1 MDARG
6 LAVLATLLL
15 WPGLLVVRAPWPAV
29 PFLSISFWLLTW
41 WWAPSGAGRSVFLG
55 AALLFF
61 VLLSAV
67 RLLKPLGV
75 SVPSRGTIL
84 VLVLAG
90 ACLVPFFGLEVAPGT
105 SLASV
110 EAMLA
115 VWRDGFPS
123 TYEPLVPIPAFGAH
137 APGLPF
143 LAADL
148 SLVSGLS
155 PHRAVALVSL
165 ASAGLLVIA
174 VAFLARRVGRGA
186 VGGGGALVVAA
197 TTLVIATLGGP
208 APGPAVLA
216 AALGL
221 AAVALLVR
229 GSGRSTAVAAGVFLA
244 AAFTVEAA
252 AAGLAALAAARSPET
267 SRRLLALILALG
279 LAAPR
284 LAGLRAWIP
293 AEARAALGSVGNG
306 STPAPD
312 GDGLRAMTW
321 VRDHT
326 GPLDT
331 VCVRAGGPGWFLPA
345 IAERAVVPAEVP
357 FSYREEAL
365 ALAGPRNRARAACRY
380 ALSFGSMDPGEEPF
394 APRKTP
400 STPGVQPVF
409 SAGRVCVFEAASAED
424 SVTSF
429 DTPVGNPPPPRP

>member
-6 LAVLATLLL
+6 LAALAALLL
-15 WPGLLVVRAPWPAV
+15 WPGLVVVRAPWPAV
-29 PFLSISFWLLTW
+29 PFLSVSFWLLTW
-41 WWAPSGAGRSVFLG
+41 WWAPSGPGRSALLG

-67 RLLKPLGV
+67 RLLKPLGA

-148 SLVSGLS
+148 SLLSGLA

-174 VAFLARRVGRGA
+174 VAFLARRMGCFA
-186 VGGGGALVVAA
+186 LGGVGALAVAA
-197 TTLVIATLGGP
+197 ITLLLAARGGP

-229 GSGRSTAVAAGVFLA
+229 GSGRSPAVAAGVFLA
-244 AAFTVEAA
+244 AALTVEAA
-252 AAGLAALAAARSPET
+252 AAVLAALAAAGCPERS
-267 SRRLLALILALG
+267 RHLLALTLTLG
-279 LAAPR
+279 LATPR
-284 LAGLRAWIP
+284 LAGLQAWTP
-293 AEARAALGSVGNG
+293 AEARAALGSVGNDG

-312 GDGLRAMTW
+312 RDGLRAMTW

-326 GPLDT
+326 GPLDH
-331 VCVRAGGPGWFLPA
+331 VCVRAGGPGWFLPS
-345 IAERAVVPAEVP
+345 IGERAVVPAEVP
-357 FSYREEAL
+357 FSYRDEAL
-365 ALAGPRNRARAACRY
+365 AGRRNRARAGCRY
-380 ALSFGSMDPGEEPF
+380 ALSFGPLDPGEGPF
-394 APRKTP
+394 APSDAP
-400 STPGVQPVF
+400 STPNAQQVF
-409 SAGRVCVFEAASAED
+409 SAGPVRVFEAASAND
-424 SVTSF
+424 SITSF
-429 DTPVGNPPPPRP
+429 DTPTGNPPAPRP